1 MLIAALNQVLNT
13 SGFHHDI
20 RSMQYMKKLV
30 ILGFQEVIPSN
41 HFAKLLS
48 QPWRASLYPLFCRYA
63 WIAREQRMLNL
74 LILILFIIFST
85 PIVAAE
91 ISDTE
96 KNCPAWSQDKLQRE
110 TKKPDATDGSMGST
124 LSSERDQRDR

>member
-41 HFAKLLS
+41 RFAKLLS
-48 QPWRASLYPLFCRYA
+48 QPWTASLYPLFCRYA

-85 PIVAAE
+85 LIVASE
-91 ISDTE
+91 TLNTE
-96 KNCPAWSQDKLQRE
+96 KNCPD
-110 TKKPDATDGSMGST
+110 
-124 LSSERDQRDR
+124 

>member
-1 MLIAALNQVLNT
+1 
-13 SGFHHDI
+13 
-20 RSMQYMKKLV
+20 MKKFV

-48 QPWRASLYPLFCRYA
+48 QPWTESFSPLFCCYA

-85 PIVAAE
+85 PIVAVE
-91 ISDTE
+91 SLDTE
-96 KNCPAWSQDKLQRE
+96 KDCPD
-110 TKKPDATDGSMGST
+110 
-124 LSSERDQRDR
+124 